1 MKSLNLLAVSGLAL
15 SAFLIAAPA
24 MAQQDN
30 SFPAPSGD
38 RVDANGMP
46 TTHSTPTEAA
56 QTDNLNQQAD
66 GAAQQSTMQGSNSDA
81 QYQAQQQ
88 QYQNQVQQYQDQR
101 QQYRADSENYSQNLR
116 AYDLAKYDWYY
127 PQAYTY
133 RYGGE
138 SGLQPLYL
146 IAEPSQQLAQVP
158 VEGPGGTWVGRVRN
172 VEIGPDGRPARVEI
186 ALNRRVS
193 VWVHPG
199 DLRLDPDEHIL
210 YTDLTRG
217 ELWGMP
223 GATVVSGPS

>member
-88 QYQNQVQQYQDQR
+88 QYQNQLQQNQQAQQDYQNQKANYADVTAHYEDMR
-101 QQYRADSENYSQNLR
+101 ARFAAERAAYHRDLWPADYRPWELR
-116 AYDLAKYDWYY
+116 
-127 PQAYTY
+127 
-133 RYGGE
+133 
-138 SGLQPLYL
+138 
-146 IAEPSQQLAQVP
+146 
-158 VEGPGGTWVGRVRN
+158 
-172 VEIGPDGRPARVEI
+172 PDFAVMHARVEI
-186 ALNRRVS
+186 TNGDHVGTVTAIARDHGGRVEGLEVSLDSGKMVWIDAADARFNRTDGILMTDLNRD
-193 VWVHPG
+193 
-199 DLRLDPDEHIL
+199 DLHRMADH
-210 YTDLTRG
+210 
-217 ELWGMP
+217 
-223 GATVVSGPS
+223 S